1 MAIKETTDRG
11 LSLSRRYPDLFSYQ
25 FLFNVM
31 GWGLLL
37 LLTWRMVI
45 PAITKGTWEP
55 FSHWVTWRF
64 LLDGLRITVQVALY
78 SIVFSMI
85 LGVLLALGRLSNSK
99 FISVPSV
106 IYIELVRALPSYL
119 IIFYVYIGLPKL
131 GVKLDTIW
139 FAIIGLTIYTSTV
152 LAEVVRAGILSVEAG
167 QLEAA
172 YSLGLS
178 SIHTLAHIVLPQAM
192 RRMAP
197 AIVSQLITLTKDT
210 SLGYI
215 IALQELT
222 RKGQQ
227 LFQFN
232 GTILETMLVVGAIYF
247 GICYILS
254 LISSKLEARGSVS

>member
-1 MAIKETTDRG
+1 MPVKETTGGDLIRA
-11 LSLSRRYPDLFSYQ
+11 RRYTDILSQKFIFSAI
-25 FLFNVM
+25 

-37 LLTWRMVI
+37 LLIWWVAI
-45 PAITKGTWEP
+45 PAITGGTWHH
-55 FSHWVTWRF
+55 FSKWPTWRF
-64 LLDGLRITVQVALY
+64 LLEGLWVTVQAAFF
-78 SIVFSMI
+78 SIFFSMI
-85 LGVLLALGRLSNSK
+85 LGVILALGRLSTRKIVS
-99 FISVPSV
+99 IPSV
-106 IYIELVRALPSYL
+106 IYVELVRALPSYL
-119 IIFYVYIGLPKL
+119 IIFYAYIGLPKL
-131 GVKLDTIW
+131 GLKLEAFW
-139 FAIIGLTIYTSTV
+139 FAVIGLTIYTSAV
-152 LAEVVRAGILSVEAG
+152 LAEVVRAGILSVEKG

-178 SIHTLAHIVLPQAM
+178 SFHTLASIVLPQAL

-232 GTILETMLVVGAIYF
+232 GTILETMLVVGVIYF
-247 GICYILS
+247 VICYALA
-254 LISSKLEARGSVS
+254 LISSKLETRRVS

>member
-1 MAIKETTDRG
+1 MAAKETAGGG
-11 LSLSRRYPDLFSYQ
+11 LGLLRRSADLFSYN
-25 FLFNVM
+25 FLFNAM

-37 LLTWRMVI
+37 LLIWFIAI
-45 PAITKGTWEP
+45 PAISKGVWEP
-55 FSHWVTWRF
+55 FSHAGTWRF
-64 LLDGLRITVQVALY
+64 LLDGLKVTVKVAVY
-78 SIVFSMI
+78 SVVFSMI
-85 LGVLLALGRLSNSK
+85 FGVLFALGRLSSNRVVSTL
-99 FISVPSV
+99 SV

-119 IIFYVYIGLPKL
+119 IIFYAYIGLPKL
-131 GVKLDTIW
+131 GIKLETLW
-139 FAIIGLTIYTSTV
+139 FAVIGLTIYTSAV
-152 LAEVVRAGILSVEAG
+152 LAEVVRAGILSVEKG

-178 SIHTLAHIVLPQAM
+178 SFHTLAFIVLPQAL
-192 RRMAP
+192 RRMVP

-232 GTILETMLVVGAIYF
+232 GTILETMCVVGMIYF
-247 GICYILS
+247 VICYVLS
-254 LISSKLEARGSVS
+254 LISTRLEARR

>member
-1 MAIKETTDRG
+1 MPVKETTGGG
-11 LSLSRRYPDLFSYQ
+11 LILSRRYPDLLSRKFI
-25 FLFNVM
+25 FNAI

-37 LLTWRMVI
+37 LLIWWIAV
-45 PAITKGTWEP
+45 PAINEGNWQA
-55 FSHWVTWRF
+55 FSEWTTWRF
-64 LLDGLRITVQVALY
+64 LLDGLWVTVQAAFY
-78 SIVFSMI
+78 SIIFSMI
-85 LGVLLALGRLSNSK
+85 LGVIFALGRLSTRKVVS
-99 FISVPSV
+99 IPSV
-106 IYIELVRALPSYL
+106 IYVELVRALPSYL
-119 IIFYVYIGLPKL
+119 IIFYAYIGLPKL
-131 GVKLDTIW
+131 GIKLEAFW
-139 FAIIGLTIYTSTV
+139 FAVIGLTIYTSAI
-152 LAEVVRAGILSVEAG
+152 LAEVVRAGILSVEKG

-178 SIHTLAHIVLPQAM
+178 SVHTLAFIVLPQAL

-232 GTILETMLVVGAIYF
+232 GTILETMLVIGMIYF
-247 GICYILS
+247 VICYTLA
-254 LISSKLEARGSVS
+254 LISGKLETRGVS